1 MECLLTQR
9 DVAARLGL
17 SERTIERLRLS
28 GDGPRFVKA
37 TRSVRYRE
45 CDLEAWIASRVV
57 ASTSEARN
65 V

>member
-1 MECLLTQR
+1 METLLTQR
-9 DVAARLGL
+9 DVAAKLGL

-37 TRSVRYRE
+37 NRAVRYRQA
-45 CDLEAWIASRVV
+45 DLEAWIASRVV